1 MDAYINNQS
10 RFDKSDFGFR
20 RHLMIQYWADLLS
33 CLDYYDTDD
42 YNNDNNSNNSNNSNH
57 SNHSNDG
64 TVIEAGIFMTEFF
77 RKVPKERYS
86 FFADLSTV
94 E

>member
-42 YNNDNNSNNSNNSNH
+42 DNNDNN

-64 TVIEAGIFMTEFF
+64 TVIEAGIFMAEFF